1 MKSGSLAC
9 SHTVNVKLVATQAL
23 SISLHLSVHKIL
35 YYAVY
40 GKGKSQ
46 HVFLVSLHVPVCR

>member
-23 SISLHLSVHKIL
+23 SISLHLK
-35 YYAVY
+35 
-40 GKGKSQ
+40 
-46 HVFLVSLHVPVCR
+46 CT